1 MTNDLIKGELIPEQQ
16 QAVLQAMI
24 DIQAKMPVMIDLTV
38 EVKRNV
44 GSVGSLNMTGSFM

>member
-1 MTNDLIKGELIPEQQ
+1 
-16 QAVLQAMI
+16 
-24 DIQAKMPVMIDLTV
+24 MIDLTV